1 MPHVFF
7 GLTMVGVFALCGVG
21 VLPSSEFVVI
31 GKWVTV
37 LYAASTTVV
46 AVVRHVWPRPAAPQF
61 GNLAVTEAPTPP
73 WIEPDAEM
81 GVALPVGFGSLHD
94 DVFSEPIG
102 HGVPRNYTSMIR
114 DRDAPPVTTDGA
126 DGSPVLVPSV
136 TSPLPVDPEVPLE
149 YLGLLGVP
157 AANRSGATPAL
168 DFDGVFGPKP
178 PIPHDYNRSRPPPT
192 KADATRWLSQ
202 NTVVLGDPPKKED
215 PT

>member
-21 VLPSSEFVVI
+21 VLPSSEFVDI

-37 LYAASTTVV
+37 LYAISTTMV
-46 AVVRHVWPRPAAPQF
+46 AVVRHVWPRPALPQF
-61 GNLAVTEAPTPP
+61 ENLAVTEAPQFTGAVEGP
-73 WIEPDAEM
+73 WITPNTEM
-81 GVALPVGFGSLHD
+81 GVGLPLGFGSLHD

-102 HGVPRNYTSMIR
+102 DGVPRNYTSMIR
-114 DRDAPPVTTDGA
+114 DRDAPPVTTDAA
-126 DGSPVLVPSV
+126 DGSSVLVPSV
-136 TSPLPVDPEVPLE
+136 TAPLDVEPEVPLE

-157 AANRSGATPAL
+157 AANRSGATPGL
-168 DFDGVFGPKP
+168 DFDGVPG
-178 PIPHDYNRSRPPPT
+178 PT
-192 KADATRWLSQ
+192 KADAKRWLSQ